1 MRNDVLHRNRVSG
14 QKYDFRTQYEDRAP
28 KKRPL
33 PTFAPAPAETHFRPS
48 HDERK
53 QAART
58 PLRVR
63 TVETGRIVRAGR
75 HGIVSVAKGSET
87 VRPGADGLPAARH
100 TPAHTRHGKSDD
112 RHRLLSARPRGR
124 PPARDG
130 NTATTK
136 KEMLS
141 HLLSAVWTRL
151 ELATSCVTGR
161 HSNQLN
167 YHTVCFRNRSVF
179 LSDCDAKIRRFFYS
193 PKSGTTFLSFFCS
206 RSDGWRKM
214 EKLTLP

>member
-63 TVETGRIVRAGR
+63 TVETERIVPAGR

-87 VRPGADGLPAARH
+87 VRPGADGLPAARRA
-100 TPAHTRHGKSDD
+100 PAHTRHGKSDD
-112 RHRLLSARPRGR
+112 GHRLLSARPRGR
-124 PPARDG
+124 PYLLVTETRRRQKRRCFHISFLRYGRDSNSRPPA
-130 NTATTK
+130 
-136 KEMLS
+136 
-141 HLLSAVWTRL
+141 
-151 ELATSCVTGR
+151 
-161 HSNQLN
+161 
-167 YHTVCFRNRSVF
+167 
-179 LSDCDAKIRRFFYS
+179 
-193 PKSGTTFLSFFCS
+193 
-206 RSDGWRKM
+206 
-214 EKLTLP
+214 